1 VKWILL
7 YLPVSIFD
15 HYPTN
20 QMLDLI
26 IFFGYIFQNLY
37 AFESFNS
44 TGGVLWR
51 LSLFLID
58 ASLHT
63 ISSHSLVSVEAPAC
77 SGTATSSFFG
87 LEAAVLSIESADLS
101 IALGCLACSASV

>member
-1 VKWILL
+1 MKWILL
-7 YLPVSIFD
+7 YLLVSIFD
-15 HYPTN
+15 HYAAN

-26 IFFGYIFQNLY
+26 VFFGYIFQNLH
-37 AFESFNS
+37 AFESFSS

-58 ASLHT
+58 TSLHT

-77 SGTATSSFFG
+77 SRAATSSFLG
-87 LEAAVLSIESADLS
+87 LEAAVLSI
-101 IALGCLACSASV
+101 VMF